1 MLLVLLAALGRSATT
16 LRDERLADQSA
27 LGRIARGDHGA
38 LAELYDRHA
47 RLVFSLALRILQNRA
62 DAEDVVQD
70 VFTQVWAQAARYDT
84 ARGAVA
90 AWMLMMARTR
100 AIDRLRSRSS
110 RPETVSDARVVEEVP
125 DATARQDLQL
135 LSAEQVETLQDAL
148 NALPVAQ
155 RVTLELAYY
164 EGLTHAEI
172 ADRLSE
178 PLGTV
183 KTRIRQAVIKLRES
197 LVQ

>member
-1 MLLVLLAALGRSATT
+1 MWVLLAAVGRSATT

-27 LGRIARGDHGA
+27 LGRIARGDSSA

-84 ARGAVA
+84 ARGEVA

-100 AIDRLRSRSS
+100 AIDRLRSRSL
-110 RPETVSDARVVEEVP
+110 RPETASEARVVEEVP

-135 LSAEQVETLQDAL
+135 LSAEQVESLQDAL
-148 NALPVAQ
+148 SALPVAQ
-155 RVTLELAYY
+155 RVALELAYY

-197 LVQ
+197 LVR